1 MGSLFCSYYIK
12 NSLSKL
18 RSSILEN
25 NIEEAR
31 KLLSMDKRLINIE
44 IDSSG
49 NTPLLLAIQ
58 SGSLSMFNLILNE
71 FKADPNKFNTFTQFT
86 PLHTLALTKLSINT
100 NSTITTTYSRRS
112 NESSIR
118 LSNNRLNGSII
129 SDSSQFPLEARFSN
143 TSSYLPDSP
152 IITNNNSNSI
162 KSFDENILRH
172 MVSSLIESGA
182 NVNAL
187 AQITP
192 LSNVKIDYSKIKNI
206 KTILNSITHITP
218 MFGALLFSQNK
229 VFIDELLNN
238 PINSNKLDLNYQ
250 DKETGLNCLHIA
262 CGLARSDLV
271 ALLLD
276 SNNNVCKLNLKSIIG
291 TCLHCLAL
299 TCNEKDDIQVIQ
311 LITSHLKHQFIINN
325 KDNKTKQQD
334 LNEYLAEFVNET
346 NEYKQT
352 ALMYASANNKQNLVK
367 CLLDFKPEIH
377 LTDQY
382 GLTTFDYCK
391 QNSCSQLLNSY
402 LLIEK
407 QHKQQKN
414 KNKSN
419 NNYNNNN
426 NNNKNNNESN
436 ATSSDVTIELDDE

>member
-12 NSLSKL
+12 NSISKL
-18 RSSILEN
+18 RSSISEN

-31 KLLSMDKRLINIE
+31 KLLNMDKKLINIE
-44 IDSSG
+44 IDLSG

-86 PLHTLALTKLSINT
+86 PLHILALTKLTINT
-100 NSTITTTYSRRS
+100 NSTTTTTYSRRS

-118 LSNNRLNGSII
+118 LSNNKLTGSII

-143 TSSYLPDSP
+143 ISSLPDSP
-152 IITNNNSNSI
+152 IISNNNST
-162 KSFDENILRH
+162 KSFDENVLRH

-206 KTILNSITHITP
+206 KTIFNSITHITP
-218 MFGALLFSQNK
+218 MFAALLFSQNK

-276 SNNNVCKLNLKSIIG
+276 SNICKLNLKSIIG

-299 TCNEKDDIQVIQ
+299 TCVEKEDIQVIQ
-311 LITSHLKHQFIINN
+311 LLTSHLKHQFIINN
-325 KDNKTKQQD
+325 NKNNHTKQQG
-334 LNEYLAEFVNET
+334 LNEYLAQFVNET

-377 LTDQY
+377 LTDQN

-407 QHKQQKN
+407 QQQKN

-426 NNNKNNNESN
+426 ESN
-436 ATSSDVTIELDDE
+436 AASSDVTIELDDE